1 MCAVLVISFKEECG
15 GLGMGA
21 KSFTKMLP
29 GLRSISYKEW
39 LDKLTV
45 FLLKHQGELIV
56 YKIMLSIDQLNS
68 QSFSQILKALLL
80 CCAIPGTSLTP
91 LLFHNTL

>member
-1 MCAVLVISFKEECG
+1 
-15 GLGMGA
+15 MGD

-56 YKIMLSIDQLNS
+56 YKIMLRIDQLNS

-80 CCAIPGTSLTP
+80 CCAIPVRV
-91 LLFHNTL
+91 